1 MGEAMAQDQLDVRV
15 ICGSL
20 RKGSYNAALARMLPK
35 LAPAGMTITEAPPFD
50 GFPHYNHD
58 LATPADVTAFA
69 DGVREADGVIFVSPE
84 YNWTI
89 PGAMKNALDWVTRFK
104 EQPFKDKPVAI
115 QSVSAS
121 PIGGTRMQNHLRQS
135 LISID
140 AVCFGRPEVFV
151 ATAKNKF
158 DETTLEL
165 KDQPSID
172 IVTLQLAGFD
182 EFIRRVG
189 KKT

>member
-1 MGEAMAQDQLDVRV
+1 
-15 ICGSL
+15 
-20 RKGSYNAALARMLPK
+20 
-35 LAPAGMTITEAPPFD
+35 
-50 GFPHYNHD
+50 
-58 LATPADVTAFA
+58 
-69 DGVREADGVIFVSPE
+69 
-84 YNWTI
+84 
-89 PGAMKNALDWVTRFK
+89 
-104 EQPFKDKPVAI
+104 
-115 QSVSAS
+115 
-121 PIGGTRMQNHLRQS
+121 MQNHLRQS

-140 AVCFGRPEVFV
+140 AVCLGRPEVFV